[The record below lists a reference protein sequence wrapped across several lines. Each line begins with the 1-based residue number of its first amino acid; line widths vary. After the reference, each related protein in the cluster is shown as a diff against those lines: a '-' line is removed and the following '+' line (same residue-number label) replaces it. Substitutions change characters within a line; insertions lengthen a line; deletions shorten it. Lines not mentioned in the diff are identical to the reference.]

1 MTDAASKNP
10 NTDLSQA
17 LNPHGS
23 AWVGANAGAGKTY
36 ILVSRL
42 VRLMLDGVAPEKLL
56 CLTYTRAA
64 AAEMQGRLFDLL
76 AEWAL
81 LDDATLS
88 QEITQRLGAPVDDS
102 VLTQARILFARAL
115 ETPGGLRVQTIHG
128 FCESLLKRF
137 PLEAGLSPHFD
148 LMDDQEARSLEAG
161 LIADLLL
168 NAQHAERAAA
178 MAVLTRALAEN
189 DVMSL
194 GRQIIAERDSF
205 DPRRAQDNLHVLARA
220 MQLDSLR
227 DADGTLPDAASLI
240 NAATAHFTPIAR
252 AAIDWFESGGTND
265 QAQAARLA
273 QFLARHDTDAE
284 TAWPYL
290 RAVFFTGQGKPR
302 AKLYTKDRAA
312 ENPELAAAFDAASG
326 DMAQLDERLKALANY
341 HLTAALYVFAAALL
355 GNYQAE
361 KTRRA
366 VLDYHDLVAMTNRLL
381 AGQGAAQWVLF
392 KIDNG
397 LEHILV
403 DEAQDTSPAQWQ
415 VITALAEAFFDDAGL
430 AAQNDRP
437 RTIFAVGD
445 EKQSIFSF
453 QGADPGGFE
462 RQRLYFEKAISA
474 IGGQFSYVRMI
485 KSWRSAPQILAAI
498 DLVFAGE
505 ETRKG
510 VTAGNE
516 IMTHEAER
524 ETAIGHV
531 EFWPPLATPRD
542 KDGLEAW
549 QIPDTAP
556 VSGRSK
562 LAGQIAEKISTL
574 LADAKQNITAGD
586 ILVLV
591 RKRDAFVAELTRA
604 LKRRHIN
611 VAGAD
616 RMVLLQQ
623 LAVADMLAALGV
635 ALNPTDDMA
644 LAIFLRSPLGGLD
657 EDALFQLAHYRTG
670 SLWQAV
676 QDALQDKKQDK
687 KDDAP
692 HDALRRAHARLDWLR
707 QNSDFLSP
715 YELLAQFLGAQGG
728 HKLLSQRLGPEID
741 DPLGELLRLALAYE
755 ARHAAS
761 LQGFV
766 HWLRQGSQDIKRDM
780 EAGGSAV
787 RIMTVHGAKGLEAP
801 IVFLP
806 DTCRPALRQGGSG
819 DRVQFDA
826 STDAAGRRM
835 PLWRAATDLR
845 DSHNAAQAE
854 AAKQAAIEEEKRLLY
869 VAMTRARDRLYI
881 AGWLQKGLSDAPAYS
896 WYALA
901 AAALSDTQ
909 RQSLAAGEQPLAAQK
924 ETSETP
930 PDRETE
936 TPFEVP
942 VETPFKTGA
951 SPDWVSQAA
960 PPNSAGHAFLGDKI
974 FSPSNLPDNDK
985 AKSEILARAMDPD
998 GKERDDAVHQAAER
1012 GRLVHRLLEILPRY
1026 QPAQRAAAARAYLTH
1041 HEGAV
1046 DAGIVAQVMAVMAD
1060 ETLAPLFGAG
1070 ALAEAPIGGFLTR
1083 HDGSRLALSGQIDRL
1098 VETDEA
1104 VLLVDFKT
1112 GTPPDD
1118 RSGGHYQRQMAAYE
1132 ALMRAAKPGKTIRC
1146 ALVWTQNG
1154 RIDWLNADDLSA
1166 ALEMILHGRSP
1177 LENHE
1182 TRP

>member
-1 MTDAASKNP
+1 MSSASSPP

-42 VRLMLDGVAPEKLL
+42 VRLMLDGIAPEKLL

-76 AEWAL
+76 AQWAL
-81 LDDATLS
+81 LDDAKLS
-88 QEITQRLGAPVDDS
+88 QEISERLGAPVDDS
-102 VLTQARILFARAL
+102 VLRQARILFARAL

-148 LMDDQEARSLEAG
+148 LMEEQEARSLEAG

-168 NAQHAERAAA
+168 QAQRPERAAA
-178 MAVLTRALAEN
+178 MAALTRALAES
-189 DVMSL
+189 DLISL
-194 GRQIIAERDSF
+194 GRQIIAARDSF
-205 DPRRAQDNLHVLARA
+205 DPSRAQGNLRELARA

-227 DADGTLPDAASLI
+227 DEAGNMPA
-240 NAATAHFTPIAR
+240 AATLLIAAGER
-252 AAIDWFESGGTND
+252 FRTIGPAAIEWFQNGGTND
-265 QAQAARLA
+265 QAQAARLTHY
-273 QFLARHDTDAE
+273 LAKQETDPE
-284 TAWPYL
+284 GAWPYL

-302 AKLYTKDRAA
+302 AKLYTKDRAT
-312 ENPELAAAFDAASG
+312 ENQNLARAFDDAAD
-326 DMAQLDERLKALANY
+326 DMAQLDDRLKALANY
-341 HLTAALYVFAAALL
+341 HLTAALYVFAEALL

-366 VLDYHDLVAMTNRLL
+366 VLDYNDLVAMTNQLL
-381 AGQGAAQWVLF
+381 AGDGAAQWVLY

-430 AAQNDRP
+430 ATHDDRP

-453 QGADPGGFE
+453 QGADPGGFD
-462 RQRLYFEKAISA
+462 RQRHYFEKAVTA
-474 IGGQFSYVRMI
+474 IGGQFSYVPMTM
-485 KSWRSAPQILAAI
+485 SWRSAPQILAAV

-510 VTAGNE
+510 VTAGNQA
-516 IMTHEAER
+516 ITHQAKR
-524 ETAIGHV
+524 DTAIGHV

-542 KDGLEAW
+542 KDALEAW
-549 QIPDTAP
+549 QIPDSAP

-562 LAGQIAEKISTL
+562 LAGQIAEKISDL
-574 LADAKQNITAGD
+574 LADGAQNITAGD

-591 RKRDAFVAELTRA
+591 RKRDAFVSELTRA
-604 LKRRHIN
+604 LKRRQIN

-623 LAVADMLAALGV
+623 LAVADMLTALDV

-657 EDALFQLAHYRTG
+657 EDALFNLAHYRTG
-670 SLWQAV
+670 SLWQAM
-676 QDALQDKKQDK
+676 QDALEKSP
-687 KDDAP
+687 DDT
-692 HDALRRAHARLDWLR
+692 LTKAHARLDWLR
-707 QNSDFLSP
+707 RKSDFLSP
-715 YELLAQFLGAQGG
+715 YELLAQFLGAKGG

-780 EAGGSAV
+780 EASGSAV

-806 DTCRPALRQGGSG
+806 DTCRPAVRQGSG

-826 STDAAGRRM
+826 MADDAGARV
-835 PLWRAATDLR
+835 PLWRAATELR
-845 DSHNAAQAE
+845 DSYNAKQAE

-869 VAMTRARDRLYI
+869 VAMTRARDRLYV
-881 AGWLQKGLSDAPAYS
+881 AGWLQKGLTDAPADS

-901 AAALSDTQ
+901 AQALSDAQ
-909 RQSLAAGEQPLAAQK
+909 RLELAAGEMPLERNEESEGDESDDEAAPL
-924 ETSETP
+924 EIA
-930 PDRETE
+930 
-936 TPFEVP
+936 
-942 VETPFKTGA
+942 A
-951 SPDWVSQAA
+951 SPEWVTRKA
-960 PPNSAGHAFLGDKI
+960 PQDGSGHAFFGNKI
-974 FSPSNLPDNDK
+974 FSPSNLPDIDAANSEAM
-985 AKSEILARAMDPD
+985 AKIMGSNNAQATAKN
-998 GKERDDAVHQAAER
+998 GKEDDEHLRRATER

-1026 QPAQRAAAARAYLTH
+1026 EPTQREAAATAYLNH
-1041 HEGAV
+1041 HEGTA
-1046 DAGIVAQVMAVMAD
+1046 DKRILAQVMAVMAD
-1060 ETLAPLFGAG
+1060 ANLAPLFGAN

-1098 VETDEA
+1098 VETEA
-1104 VLLVDFKT
+1104 AILLVDFKT
-1112 GTPPDD
+1112 GTPPND
-1118 RSGGHYQRQMAAYE
+1118 RSGGIYQRQMAAYD

-1146 ALVWTQNG
+1146 ALVWTQTG
-1154 RIDWLNADDLSA
+1154 RIDWLDADDLNA
-1166 ALEMILHGRSP
+1166 ALDTILHGRSP

-1182 TRP
+1182 ARP